1 MLDLQTFDRED
12 GKFAV
17 TEEHDLQILRNESP
31 EAGLRDQPQALK
43 VNSNTPTCVTGYK
56 LLFAMAALN
65 LSAIL
70 INLDSSILSTA
81 TPTITDEFHSVKDIG
96 CSALQPLTGKLFTYF
111 SNKWTYIIF
120 LVLFE
125 VGSLICGLAKSSP
138 MFIAGRAIA
147 GAGGAGLFNG
157 SMIIVYAMVEA
168 QKRPVMMGI
177 MIGISQIG
185 LIAGPLIG
193 GALTQ

>member
-1 MLDLQTFDRED
+1 M
-12 GKFAV
+12 
-17 TEEHDLQILRNESP
+17 
-31 EAGLRDQPQALK
+31 
-43 VNSNTPTCVTGYK
+43 
-56 LLFAMAALN
+56 
-65 LSAIL
+65 
-70 INLDSSILSTA
+70 
-81 TPTITDEFHSVKDIG
+81 
-96 CSALQPLTGKLFTYF
+96 
-111 SNKWTYIIF
+111 KWTYIIF

-138 MFIAGRAIA
+138 VFIAGRAIA

-185 LIAGPLIG
+185 LVAGPLIG
-193 GALTQ
+193 GALTQYSTWRWCKPTKFPSPAYQKAMPLTTEHRRFLHQLAHRRHCLHPSSAGVHSRADAEAQGRRSAHGS